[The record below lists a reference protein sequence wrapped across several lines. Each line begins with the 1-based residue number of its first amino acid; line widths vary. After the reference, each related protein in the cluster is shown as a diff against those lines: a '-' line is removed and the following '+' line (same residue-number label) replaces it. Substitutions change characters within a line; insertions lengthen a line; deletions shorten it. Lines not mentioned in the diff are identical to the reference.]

1 VVMNNEELILK
12 RLDHLENE
20 LAPVAESARS
30 MRELRDELEPRLNEA
45 VQALIVELA
54 DVEADFQIEDLLY
67 LMKKSM
73 RNVRNFTFAL
83 EQLKN
88 VIDFALTVEPL
99 LKTTVPEIIVYLN
112 NLEQKGIFN
121 LLPVMLKVTEKLGQ
135 SYTAEELEQLGS
147 CLVDLLGLVQKLT
160 TPEAMTLL
168 EKAAE
173 IPSKVNLSQAKPV
186 GFWGL
191 MGRMG
196 DEEIK
201 KGMGVLMELTKGL
214 ATLKS

>member
-1 VVMNNEELILK
+1 MNNEELILK

-20 LAPVAESARS
+20 IAPVAESARS

-45 VQALIVELA
+45 VQALIIELA

-83 EQLKN
+83 DQLKN
-88 VIDFALTVEPL
+88 LIDFALTVEPL
-99 LKTTVPEIIVYLN
+99 LKTTVPEIITYLN
-112 NLEQKGIFN
+112 KLDQKGIFN
-121 LLPVMLKVTEKLGQ
+121 LLPVMLKITEKLAQ
-135 SYTAEELEQLGS
+135 SYTAEELQQLGGS
-147 CLVDLLGLVQKLT
+147 LVDLLGMVQKLT
-160 TPEAMTLL
+160 TPEAMALL
-168 EKAAE
+168 EKTAE
-173 IPSKVNLSQAKPV
+173 LPAKIDLSQAKPV

-196 DEEIK
+196 DKEIK
-201 KGMGVLMELTKGL
+201 QGMGVLMELTKGL
-214 ATLKS
+214 ATLKG

>member
-1 VVMNNEELILK
+1 MNNEELILN

-20 LAPVAESARS
+20 IAPVAESARS

-54 DVEADFQIEDLLY
+54 DVEADFQVEDLLY

-83 EQLKN
+83 DQLKN
-88 VIDFALTVEPL
+88 LIDFALTVEPL
-99 LKTTVPEIIVYLN
+99 LKTTVPEIIIYLN

-121 LLPVMLKVTEKLGQ
+121 LLPVMIKVTEKLGQ
-135 SYTAEELEQLGS
+135 AYTAEELEQLGGS
-147 CLVDLLGLVQKLT
+147 LVDLLSVAQKLT
-160 TPEAMTLL
+160 TPESMALL

-173 IPSKVNLSQAKPV
+173 LPAKVDLSQAKPV

-196 DEEIK
+196 DEEVK

>member
-1 VVMNNEELILK
+1 MNNEKLILK
-12 RLDHLENE
+12 RLDHLENQI
-20 LAPVAESARS
+20 APVAESARS
-30 MRELRDELEPRLNEA
+30 IRELRDELEPRLNEA

-88 VIDFALTVEPL
+88 IIDFALTVEPL
-99 LKTTVPEIIVYLN
+99 LKTTVPEIIKYFN

-135 SYTAEELEQLGS
+135 SYTAEELEQLGGS
-147 CLVDLLGLVQKLT
+147 LVDLLGIVSKLT
-160 TPEAMTLL
+160 TPEAMALL

-173 IPSKVNLSQAKPV
+173 LPSKVDLSQAKPV

>member
-1 VVMNNEELILK
+1 MNNEELILK

-20 LAPVAESARS
+20 IAPVAESARS
-30 MRELRDELEPRLNEA
+30 IRELRDELEPRLNEA

-54 DVEADFQIEDLLY
+54 DVEADFQIEDLLF

-88 VIDFALTVEPL
+88 LIDFALTVEPL
-99 LKTTVPEIIVYLN
+99 LKTTVPEIITYFN
-112 NLEQKGIFN
+112 KLEQKGVFN
-121 LLPVMLKVTEKLGQ
+121 LFPVMMKVTEKLGQ
-135 SYTAEELEQLGS
+135 AYTTEELEQLGGS
-147 CLVDLLGLVQKLT
+147 LVDLLGVAQKLT
-160 TPEAMTLL
+160 TPEAMELL

-173 IPSKVNLSQAKPV
+173 LPAKVDLSQAKPV

-196 DEEIK
+196 DKEIK
-201 KGMGVLMELTKGL
+201 QGMGVLMELTKGL

>member
-1 VVMNNEELILK
+1 MNNEELILK

>member
-1 VVMNNEELILK
+1 MNNEELILE
-12 RLDHLENE
+12 RLDHLEDE
-20 LAPVAESARS
+20 IAPVAESARS

-54 DVEADFQIEDLLY
+54 DVEEDFQVEDLLY

-83 EQLKN
+83 DQLKN
-88 VIDFALTVEPL
+88 LIDFALTVEPL
-99 LKTTVPEIIVYLN
+99 LKTTVPEIITYLN
-112 NLEQKGIFN
+112 GLEQKGIFN

-135 SYTAEELEQLGS
+135 EYTAEELEQLGGS
-147 CLVDLLGLVQKLT
+147 LVDLLGLMQKLT
-160 TPEAMTLL
+160 TPKAMALL
-168 EKAAE
+168 EKIAE
-173 IPSKVNLSQAKPV
+173 IPLKVDLSQAKPV

-196 DEEIK
+196 DSEIK
-201 KGMGVLMELTKGL
+201 NGMGVLMELTKGL
-214 ATLKS
+214 ATLKN

>member
-1 VVMNNEELILK
+1 MNNEELILK
-12 RLDHLENE
+12 RLDHLETQI
-20 LAPVAESARS
+20 APVAESARS
-30 MRELRDELEPRLNEA
+30 IGELRDELEPRLNEA
-45 VQALIVELA
+45 VKALIVELA

-99 LKTTVPEIIVYLN
+99 LKTTVPEIINYFN
-112 NLEQKGIFN
+112 RLEQKGIFN

-135 SYTAEELEQLGS
+135 SYTAEELEQLGGS
-147 CLVDLLGLVQKLT
+147 LVDLLGVAQKLT
-160 TPEAMTLL
+160 TPEAMALL
-168 EKAAE
+168 DKTAE
-173 IPSKVNLSQAKPV
+173 LPSKVDLSQAKPV

-196 DEEIK
+196 DKEIK
-201 KGMGVLMELTKGL
+201 NGMGVLMELTKGL

>member
-1 VVMNNEELILK
+1 MNNEELILK

-147 CLVDLLGLVQKLT
+147 SLVDLLGLVQKLT
-160 TPEAMTLL
+160 TPESMTLL

-201 KGMGVLMELTKGL
+201 NGMGVLMELTKGL

>member
-1 VVMNNEELILK
+1 MNNEELILK
-12 RLDHLENE
+12 RLDHLETQI
-20 LAPVAESARS
+20 APVAESARS
-30 MRELRDELEPRLNEA
+30 IGELRDELEPRLNEA
-45 VQALIVELA
+45 VKALIVELA

-99 LKTTVPEIIVYLN
+99 LKTTVPEIINYFN
-112 NLEQKGIFN
+112 RLEQKGIFN
-121 LLPVMLKVTEKLGQ
+121 LLPVLLKVTEKLGQ
-135 SYTAEELEQLGS
+135 SYTAEELEQLGGS
-147 CLVDLLGLVQKLT
+147 LVDLLGVAQKIT
-160 TPEAMTLL
+160 TPEAMALL
-168 EKAAE
+168 EKTAE
-173 IPSKVNLSQAKPV
+173 LPSKVDLSQAKPV

-196 DEEIK
+196 DKEIK
-201 KGMGVLMELTKGL
+201 NGMGVLMELTKGL
-214 ATLKS
+214 ATLKN

>member
-1 VVMNNEELILK
+1 MNNEELILK
-12 RLDHLENE
+12 RLDHLEDE
-20 LAPVAESARS
+20 IAPVAESARS

-54 DVEADFQIEDLLY
+54 DVEADFQMEDLLY

-83 EQLKN
+83 DQLKN
-88 VIDFALTVEPL
+88 MIDFALTVEPL
-99 LKTTVPEIIVYLN
+99 LKTTVPEIIIYLN

-121 LLPVMLKVTEKLGQ
+121 LLPVVLKVTEKLAQ
-135 SYTAEELEQLGS
+135 SYTAEELEQLGG
-147 CLVDLLGLVQKLT
+147 CLVDLMSVVQKLA
-160 TPEAMTLL
+160 TPEAMALL
-168 EKAAE
+168 EKTAE
-173 IPSKVNLSQAKPV
+173 LPAKVDLSQAKPV

-196 DEEIK
+196 DSEIK
-201 KGMGVLMELTKGL
+201 QGMGVLMELTKGL
-214 ATLKS
+214 ATLQS

>member
-1 VVMNNEELILK
+1 MNNEELILK
-12 RLDHLENE
+12 RLDHLEDE
-20 LAPVAESARS
+20 IAPVAESARS

-54 DVEADFQIEDLLY
+54 DVEEDFQVEDLLY

-83 EQLKN
+83 DQLKN
-88 VIDFALTVEPL
+88 LIDFALTVEPL
-99 LKTTVPEIIVYLN
+99 LKTTVPEIITYLN
-112 NLEQKGIFN
+112 GLEQKGIFN

-135 SYTAEELEQLGS
+135 QYTAEELEQLGGS
-147 CLVDLLGLVQKLT
+147 LVDLLGVMQKLT
-160 TPEAMTLL
+160 TPKAMTLL
-168 EKAAE
+168 EKTAE
-173 IPSKVNLSQAKPV
+173 IPSKVDLSQAKPV

-196 DEEIK
+196 DSEIK
-201 KGMGVLMELTKGL
+201 NGMGVLMELTKGL
-214 ATLKS
+214 ATLKN

>member
-1 VVMNNEELILK
+1 MNNEELILK
-12 RLDHLENE
+12 RLDHLETQI
-20 LAPVAESARS
+20 APVAESARS
-30 MRELRDELEPRLNEA
+30 IGELRDELEPRLNEA
-45 VQALIVELA
+45 VKALIVELA

-99 LKTTVPEIIVYLN
+99 LKTTVPEIINYFN
-112 NLEQKGIFN
+112 RLEQKGIFN

-135 SYTAEELEQLGS
+135 SYTAEELEQLGGS
-147 CLVDLLGLVQKLT
+147 LVDLLGVAQKIT
-160 TPEAMTLL
+160 TPEAMALL
-168 EKAAE
+168 EKTAE
-173 IPSKVNLSQAKPV
+173 LPSKVDLSQAKPV

-201 KGMGVLMELTKGL
+201 NGMGVLMELTKGL
-214 ATLKS
+214 ATLKN